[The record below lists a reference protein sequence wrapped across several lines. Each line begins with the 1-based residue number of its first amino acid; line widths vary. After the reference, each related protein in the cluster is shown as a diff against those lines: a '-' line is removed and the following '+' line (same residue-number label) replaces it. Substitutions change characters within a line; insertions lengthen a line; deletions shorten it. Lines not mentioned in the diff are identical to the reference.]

1 MNCAEIRLLLHA
13 HIDGELDAANSLELE
28 RHLKTCAACAAEK
41 TALKSLR
48 GAFQGGEL
56 NFRAPD
62 SLKQDLRQFVR
73 DLGGEVNPR
82 KAFDPQWLWKFLA
95 FGATAFALLTLFLR
109 PAGISGHDQLLDE
122 VVSSHVRSLQVEH
135 LTDVVS
141 SDQHTVK
148 PWFDGKLDFAPDV
161 KDFAAQGRWAAR
173 LPRRSHRG
181 RAHLSPQE
189 ALHQCV
195 RLACGGAGKNGNRN
209 ATRLCHHQLRHKRI
223 ALLPR
228 FRREPDGLGR
238 TSQPL
243 RAMRTCHCGIAR
255 KNCCGAEVFVSHN
268 ANGTLLVIIGIQMAE
283 ARFVE
288 LCTI

>member
-73 DLGGEVNPR
+73 DLGGEVNSR

-161 KDFAAQGRWAAR
+161 KDFAAQGYPLVGGRLDYLDGRTVAA
-173 LPRRSHRG
+173 LIY
-181 RAHLSPQE
+181 
-189 ALHQCV
+189 
-195 RLACGGAGKNGNRN
+195 
-209 ATRLCHHQLRHKRI
+209 RHKKHFI
-223 ALLPR
+223 
-228 FRREPDGLGR
+228 
-238 TSQPL
+238 
-243 RAMRTCHCGIAR
+243 
-255 KNCCGAEVFVSHN
+255 NVFVWPAAEPEKMATEMRRGYAIIN
-268 ANGTLLVIIGIQMAE
+268 CATNGLHYCLVSDVNPTDLGAL
-283 ARFVE
+283 AS
-288 LCTI
+288 LCGR